1 MPIFYDNNIR
11 IFKTSCGPY
20 DNNAYLIV
28 SPDTNEGII
37 IDAPMEPEVLLEEA
51 SNIDVKYILITHSH
65 QDHLAGLSMIKEKT
79 GALVGVHSEDAEA
92 LPVVPD
98 FFVKDQDNILGSN
111 INMTVLHTPGH
122 TPGSVCYLVEDNIFS
137 GDTLFPGG
145 PGHSSS
151 AQNLNQTI
159 KSITQK
165 LFVLPDSLS
174 LLPGHGAE
182 GVLGVS
188 KEEYNLFASRPHPE
202 DLSGDVLWLQS

>member
-1 MPIFYDNNIR
+1 
-11 IFKTSCGPY
+11 
-20 DNNAYLIV
+20 
-28 SPDTNEGII
+28 
-37 IDAPMEPEVLLEEA
+37 MEPEVLLQEA
-51 SNIDVKYILITHSH
+51 LNIDVKYILITHRH
-65 QDHLAGLSMIKEKT
+65 QDHLAGLSTIREKT
-79 GALVGVHSEDAEA
+79 GALIGVHGEDAEA
-92 LPVVPD
+92 LPMEAD
-98 FFVKDQDNILGSN
+98 FLLKDQDNIVVAN

-151 AQNLNQTI
+151 AGKLSQTI
-159 KSITQK
+159 KSITEK

-174 LLPGHGAE
+174 LLPGHGKD

-188 KEEYNLFASRPHPE
+188 KEEYKLFASRPHPE

>member
-1 MPIFYDNNIR
+1 MPVFYDKSIR

-37 IDAPMEPEVLLEEA
+37 IDAPMEPDVLLEEA
-51 SNIDVKYILITHSH
+51 LNIDVKYILITHRH
-65 QDHLAGLSMIKEKT
+65 QDHLAGLLTIKEKT
-79 GALVGVHSEDAEA
+79 GALIGVHSEDAKA
-92 LPVVPD
+92 LPVEPD
-98 FFVKDQDNILGSN
+98 LLVKDQDNIVVSN
-111 INMTVLHTPGH
+111 INLRVLHTPGH

-151 AQNLNQTI
+151 AENLNQTI
-159 KSITQK
+159 KSITEK

-174 LLPGHGAE
+174 LLPGHGTE
-182 GVLGVS
+182 GLLGVS
-188 KEEYNLFASRPHPE
+188 KEEYNLFVSRPHRE

>member
-1 MPIFYDNNIR
+1 MPIFYDKKIR
-11 IFKTSCGPY
+11 IFKTSCGRY
-20 DNNAYLIV
+20 DNNAYVIV

-37 IDAPMEPEVLLEEA
+37 IDAPMEPEVLLQEA
-51 SNIDVKYILITHSH
+51 LNIDVKYILITHRH
-65 QDHLAGLSMIKEKT
+65 QDHLAGLSTIREKT
-79 GALVGVHSEDAEA
+79 GALIGVHGEDAEA
-92 LPVVPD
+92 LPMEAD
-98 FFVKDQDNILGSN
+98 FLLKDQDNIVVAN

-151 AQNLNQTI
+151 AGKLSQTI
-159 KSITQK
+159 KSITEK

-174 LLPGHGAE
+174 LLPGHGKE

-188 KEEYNLFASRPHPE
+188 KEEYKLFASRPHPE

>member
-1 MPIFYDNNIR
+1 MPIFYDKKIR

-37 IDAPMEPEVLLEEA
+37 IDAPMEPEVLLQEA
-51 SNIDVKYILITHSH
+51 LNIDVKYILITHRH
-65 QDHLAGLSMIKEKT
+65 QDHLAGLSTIREKT
-79 GALVGVHSEDAEA
+79 GALIGVHGEDAEA
-92 LPVVPD
+92 LPMEAD
-98 FFVKDQDNILGSN
+98 FLLKDQDNIVVAN

-151 AQNLNQTI
+151 AGKLSQTI
-159 KSITQK
+159 KSITEK

-174 LLPGHGAE
+174 LLPGHGKE

-188 KEEYNLFASRPHPE
+188 KEEYKLFASRPHPE
-202 DLSGDVLWLQS
+202 DLSGDVLLLQS

>member
-1 MPIFYDNNIR
+1 MPIFYDKKIR

-37 IDAPMEPEVLLEEA
+37 IDAPMEPEVLLQEA
-51 SNIDVKYILITHSH
+51 LNIDVKYILITHRH
-65 QDHLAGLSMIKEKT
+65 QDHLAGLSTIREKT
-79 GALVGVHSEDAEA
+79 GALIGVHGEDAEA
-92 LPVVPD
+92 LPMEAD
-98 FFVKDQDNILGSN
+98 LLLKDQDNIVVAN

-151 AQNLNQTI
+151 AGKLSQTI
-159 KSITQK
+159 NSITEK

-174 LLPGHGAE
+174 LLPGHGKE

-188 KEEYNLFASRPHPE
+188 KEEYKLFASRPHPE

>member
-1 MPIFYDNNIR
+1 MPIFYDKKIR

-37 IDAPMEPEVLLEEA
+37 IDAPMEPEVLLQEA
-51 SNIDVKYILITHSH
+51 LNIDVKYILITHRH
-65 QDHLAGLSMIKEKT
+65 QDHLAGLSTIREKT
-79 GALVGVHSEDAEA
+79 GALIGVHGEDAEA
-92 LPVVPD
+92 LPMEAD
-98 FFVKDQDNILGSN
+98 FLLKDQDNIVVAN

-151 AQNLNQTI
+151 AGKLSQTI
-159 KSITQK
+159 KSITEK

-174 LLPGHGAE
+174 LLPGHGKE

-188 KEEYNLFASRPHPE
+188 KEEYKLFASRPHPE

>member
-1 MPIFYDNNIR
+1 MPIFYDKKIR

-37 IDAPMEPEVLLEEA
+37 IDAPMEPEVLLQEA
-51 SNIDVKYILITHSH
+51 LNIDVKYILITHRH
-65 QDHLAGLSMIKEKT
+65 QDHLAGLSTIREKT
-79 GALVGVHSEDAEA
+79 GALIGVHGEDAEA
-92 LPVVPD
+92 LPMEAD
-98 FFVKDQDNILGSN
+98 FLLKDQDNIVVAN

-151 AQNLNQTI
+151 AGKLSQTI
-159 KSITQK
+159 NSITEK

-174 LLPGHGAE
+174 LLPGHGKE

-188 KEEYNLFASRPHPE
+188 KEEYKLFASRPHPE
-202 DLSGDVLWLQS
+202 DLSGDVLWLQR

>member
-1 MPIFYDNNIR
+1 
-11 IFKTSCGPY
+11 
-20 DNNAYLIV
+20 
-28 SPDTNEGII
+28 
-37 IDAPMEPEVLLEEA
+37 
-51 SNIDVKYILITHSH
+51 
-65 QDHLAGLSMIKEKT
+65 
-79 GALVGVHSEDAEA
+79 
-92 LPVVPD
+92 
-98 FFVKDQDNILGSN
+98 
-111 INMTVLHTPGH
+111 MTVLHTPGH

-151 AQNLNQTI
+151 AENLNQTI
-159 KSITQK
+159 KSITEK

-188 KEEYNLFASRPHPE
+188 KEEYNLFASKPHRD

>member
-1 MPIFYDNNIR
+1 MPIFYDKKIR

-37 IDAPMEPEVLLEEA
+37 IDAPMEPEVLLQEA
-51 SNIDVKYILITHSH
+51 LNIDVKYILITHRH
-65 QDHLAGLSMIKEKT
+65 QDHLAGLSTIREKT
-79 GALVGVHSEDAEA
+79 GALIGVHGEDAEA
-92 LPVVPD
+92 LPMEAD
-98 FFVKDQDNILGSN
+98 FLLKDQDNIVVAN

-151 AQNLNQTI
+151 AGKLSQTI
-159 KSITQK
+159 KSITEK

-174 LLPGHGAE
+174 LLPGHGKE

-188 KEEYNLFASRPHPE
+188 KEEYKLFASRPHPE
-202 DLSGDVLWLQS
+202 DLSGDVLWLQG

>member
-1 MPIFYDNNIR
+1 MPIFYDKKIR

-37 IDAPMEPEVLLEEA
+37 IDAPMEPEVLLQEA
-51 SNIDVKYILITHSH
+51 LNIDVKYILITHRH
-65 QDHLAGLSMIKEKT
+65 QDHLAGLSTIREKT
-79 GALVGVHSEDAEA
+79 GALIGVHGEDAEA
-92 LPVVPD
+92 LPMEAD
-98 FFVKDQDNILGSN
+98 FLLKDQDNIVVAN

-151 AQNLNQTI
+151 AGKLSQTI
-159 KSITQK
+159 NSITEK

-174 LLPGHGAE
+174 LIPGHGKE

-188 KEEYNLFASRPHPE
+188 KEEYKLFASRPHPE

>member
-1 MPIFYDNNIR
+1 MQ
-11 IFKTSCGPY
+11 
-20 DNNAYLIV
+20 
-28 SPDTNEGII
+28 
-37 IDAPMEPEVLLEEA
+37 PEVLLEEA
-51 SNIDVKYILITHSH
+51 SNIDVKYILITHRH

-79 GALVGVHSEDAEA
+79 GALIGVHSEDAEA
-92 LPVVPD
+92 LPVEPD
-98 FFVKDQDNILGSN
+98 FFVKDQDNILVSN

-188 KEEYNLFASRPHPE
+188 KEEYNLLASKPHRD

>member
-1 MPIFYDNNIR
+1 MPIFYDKKIR

-37 IDAPMEPEVLLEEA
+37 IDAPMEPEVLLQEA
-51 SNIDVKYILITHSH
+51 LNIDVKYILITHRH
-65 QDHLAGLSMIKEKT
+65 QDHLAGLSTIREKT
-79 GALVGVHSEDAEA
+79 GALIGVHGEDAEA
-92 LPVVPD
+92 LPMEAD
-98 FFVKDQDNILGSN
+98 FLLKDQDNIVVAN

-145 PGHSSS
+145 PRHSSS
-151 AQNLNQTI
+151 AGKLSQTI
-159 KSITQK
+159 KSITEK

-174 LLPGHGAE
+174 LLPGHGKE

-188 KEEYNLFASRPHPE
+188 KEEYKLFASRPHPE
-202 DLSGDVLWLQS
+202 DLSCDVLWLQS

>member
-1 MPIFYDNNIR
+1 MPIFYDKKIR

-37 IDAPMEPEVLLEEA
+37 IDAPMEPEVLLQEA
-51 SNIDVKYILITHSH
+51 LNIDVKYILITHRH
-65 QDHLAGLSMIKEKT
+65 QDHLAGLSNIREKT
-79 GALVGVHSEDAEA
+79 GALIGVHGEDAEA
-92 LPVVPD
+92 LPMEAD
-98 FFVKDQDNILGSN
+98 FLLKDQDNIVVAN

-151 AQNLNQTI
+151 AGKLSQTI
-159 KSITQK
+159 KSITEK

-174 LLPGHGAE
+174 LLPGHGKE

-188 KEEYNLFASRPHPE
+188 KEEYKLFASRPHPE

>member
-1 MPIFYDNNIR
+1 MPIFYDKKIR

-37 IDAPMEPEVLLEEA
+37 IDAPMEPEVLLQEA
-51 SNIDVKYILITHSH
+51 LNIDVKYILITHRH
-65 QDHLAGLSMIKEKT
+65 QDHLAGLSTIREKT
-79 GALVGVHSEDAEA
+79 GALIGVHGEDAEA
-92 LPVVPD
+92 LPMEAD
-98 FFVKDQDNILGSN
+98 FLLKDQDNIVVGN
-111 INMTVLHTPGH
+111 INMTVMHTPGH

-151 AQNLNQTI
+151 AGKLSQTI
-159 KSITQK
+159 KSITEK

-174 LLPGHGAE
+174 LLPGHGKE

-188 KEEYNLFASRPHPE
+188 KEEYKLFASRPHPE
-202 DLSGDVLWLQS
+202 DLSGDVLWLQG

>member
-1 MPIFYDNNIR
+1 MPIFYDKKIR

-37 IDAPMEPEVLLEEA
+37 IDAPMEPEVLLQEA
-51 SNIDVKYILITHSH
+51 LNIDVKYILITHRH
-65 QDHLAGLSMIKEKT
+65 QDHLAGLSTIREKT
-79 GALVGVHSEDAEA
+79 GALIGVHGEDAEA
-92 LPVVPD
+92 LPMEAD
-98 FFVKDQDNILGSN
+98 FLLKDQDNIVVAN

-145 PGHSSS
+145 PRHSSS
-151 AQNLNQTI
+151 AGKLSQTI
-159 KSITQK
+159 KSITEK

-174 LLPGHGAE
+174 LLPGHGKE

-188 KEEYNLFASRPHPE
+188 KEEYKLFASRPHPE

>member
-1 MPIFYDNNIR
+1 MPIFYDKKIR

-37 IDAPMEPEVLLEEA
+37 IDAPMEPEVLLQEA
-51 SNIDVKYILITHSH
+51 LNIDVKYILITHRH
-65 QDHLAGLSMIKEKT
+65 QDHLAGLSTIREKT
-79 GALVGVHSEDAEA
+79 GALIGVHGEDAEA
-92 LPVVPD
+92 LPMEAD
-98 FFVKDQDNILGSN
+98 FLLKDQDNIVVAN

-151 AQNLNQTI
+151 AGKLSQTI
-159 KSITQK
+159 KSITEK

-174 LLPGHGAE
+174 LLPGHGKD

-188 KEEYNLFASRPHPE
+188 KEEYKLFASRPHPE

>member
-1 MPIFYDNNIR
+1 MPIFYDKKIR

-37 IDAPMEPEVLLEEA
+37 IDAPMEPEVLLQEA
-51 SNIDVKYILITHSH
+51 LNIDVKYILITHRH
-65 QDHLAGLSMIKEKT
+65 QDHLAGLSTIREKT
-79 GALVGVHSEDAEA
+79 GALIGVHGEDAEA
-92 LPVVPD
+92 LPMEAD
-98 FFVKDQDNILGSN
+98 FLLKDQDNIVVAN

-151 AQNLNQTI
+151 AGKLSQTI
-159 KSITQK
+159 NSITEK

-174 LLPGHGAE
+174 LLPGHGKE

-188 KEEYNLFASRPHPE
+188 KEEYKLFASRPHPE
-202 DLSGDVLWLQS
+202 DLSGDVLLLQS

>member
-37 IDAPMEPEVLLEEA
+37 IDAPMEPEVLLQEA
-51 SNIDVKYILITHSH
+51 LNIDVKYILITHRH
-65 QDHLAGLSMIKEKT
+65 QDHLAGLSTIREKT
-79 GALVGVHSEDAEA
+79 GALIGVHGEDAEA
-92 LPVVPD
+92 LPMEAD
-98 FFVKDQDNILGSN
+98 FLLKDQDNIVVAN

-151 AQNLNQTI
+151 AGKLSQTI
-159 KSITQK
+159 KSITEK

-174 LLPGHGAE
+174 LLPGHGKE

-188 KEEYNLFASRPHPE
+188 KEEYKLFASRPHPE